1 MAGPTF
7 HELFAVA
14 RAHQT
19 PRFDA
24 PDLVVDNA
32 RGAEEPVPPDWTED
46 ALRSVPRPLPPV
58 RSPADGRYIEPRVP
72 SAPPHVFQGPIGA
85 IESYPEDGKNAWRA
99 SNDTAIVAAVN
110 RHNAERNLYPGDA
123 EFMTPPLMKSW
134 MMEESGSGADRAA
147 FERDPF
153 QVNNSGDWTEKSD
166 EKRRIAGLR
175 KDQVMTPESSAD
187 AALKWLAYKGRLH
200 RDGGG
205 RLGPYWTPYEAFRN
219 YNGNTDEYAGADS
232 AYDGMEHRDA
242 YANRIPGRL
251 K

>member
-14 RAHQT
+14 RAHQKNT
-19 PRFDA
+19 

-32 RGAEEPVPPDWTED
+32 WGTEETAPPDWTQD
-46 ALRSVPRPLPPV
+46 ALRSVPQPLPAI
-58 RSPADGRYIEPRVP
+58 RSPADGRYIESRVP
-72 SAPPHVFQGPIGA
+72 PAPPHLFQGPIGA

-99 SNDTAIVAAVN
+99 SNDAAIVAAVN

-134 MMEESGSGADRAA
+134 MMEESGSSADRAA

-153 QVNNSGDWTEKSD
+153 QVNNPGDYPKKGD
-166 EKRRIAGLR
+166 EKLRIAGLR
-175 KDQVMTPESSAD
+175 KDQVMTPETSAD

-200 RDGGG
+200 RDENDKV
-205 RLGPYWTPYEAFRN
+205 RRGPYWTPYEALRN
-219 YNGNTDEYAGADS
+219 YNANWDYEGRDKSDPSTRHDNRYAGQIL
-232 AYDGMEHRDA
+232 G
-242 YANRIPGRL
+242 RI
-251 K
+251 KE